1 MSRENTSN
9 SKVHRLRMLERE
21 IGNLTHRFLSA
32 REHDESLRIATNLI
46 DAIRELVDE
55 RRD

>member
-1 MSRENTSN
+1 MFRENTSN
-9 SKVHRLRMLERE
+9 SKVHRLRILQRE

-32 REHDESLRIATNLI
+32 REHEQSLKIATELI

>member
-1 MSRENTSN
+1 
-9 SKVHRLRMLERE
+9 MLERE